1 MSGLLPLS
9 FVSTA
14 RFAAQ
19 AQVPSTTREKV
30 EIAAPDDIRAQT
42 SHVVMTFHGQMPPCG
57 QGRATSIVPSP
68 FPTKSSAWPTKCL
81 SKDVEK
87 TRSGSCR
94 SDDAVWKGMNTQWQ
108 RLLTI
113 FRG

>member
-1 MSGLLPLS
+1 MRGLLALP
-9 FVSTA
+9 FVLTA

-19 AQVPSTTREKV
+19 AQVPSTKGGKA

-57 QGRATSIVPSP
+57 QGGATPIAPCP
-68 FPTKSSAWPTKCL
+68 FPAKSSAWPTKCP

-87 TRSGSCR
+87 TRSGS
-94 SDDAVWKGMNTQWQ
+94 
-108 RLLTI
+108 
-113 FRG
+113 